1 MTDKKKL
8 IIGSRGSKLSLAY
21 ANHVKSLLIKSNSQ
35 FDDNLIEIKVIKT
48 SGDIFQ
54 NKRISDI
61 GGKGVFCKQ
70 IEEELLESK
79 IDLAI
84 HSLKDLPTKMTEGLC
99 VNSVVKRNDPRDAF
113 LSYSA
118 KSFNELKPQSKIGT
132 SSFRRHAQL
141 KLLRNDIEVVNM
153 RGNIDTR
160 ITKLKNREYEAIVLS
175 LAGIQIL
182 NLTDQVKEVF
192 NIEQMLPAIG
202 QGVIAL
208 QCKKDDQKILNI
220 LKTIN
225 DKETFYCIEAERALL
240 EAIGGDCDTAIGG
253 LAKLSNDKIS
263 LKSQL
268 FSNDGKKKFEF
279 QSFGHF
285 KEAKEIGYK
294 VGEELL
300 KKAGPDFTTQGN

>member
-1 MTDKKKL
+1 MADKKKFV
-8 IIGSRGSKLSLAY
+8 IGSRGSKLSLAY
-21 ANHVKSLLIKSNSQ
+21 SKHFKNLLLKSNPQ
-35 FDDNLIEIKVIKT
+35 FDDNLIEIKIIKT

-79 IDLAI
+79 IDLAV

-99 VNSVVKRNDPRDAF
+99 VNAVVKRNDPRDAF
-113 LSYSA
+113 LSYSG

-141 KLLRNDIEVVNM
+141 KLLRNDLEIVTM

-160 ITKLKNREYEAIVLS
+160 VTKLKNKEYDAIVLS

-182 NLTDQVKEVF
+182 NLIDQVKEVF
-192 NIEQMLPAIG
+192 TIEQMLPAIG
-202 QGVIAL
+202 QGAIAL
-208 QCKKDDQKILNI
+208 QCKKNDQKTLDI
-220 LKTIN
+220 LKVIN
-225 DKETFYCIEAERALL
+225 DKETYYCIQAERALL

-263 LKSQL
+263 LRSEL

-279 QSFGHF
+279 QSSGHF
-285 KEAKEIGYK
+285 KEAKEVGYK
-294 VGEELL
+294 VGKELL
-300 KKAGPDFTTQGN
+300 KKAGSDFTTQEN

>member
-1 MTDKKKL
+1 MTDKKKF

-21 ANHVKSLLIKSNSQ
+21 SSHVKNLLIKSNSQ
-35 FDDNLIEIKVIKT
+35 FDDNSIEIKIIKT

-79 IDLAI
+79 IDLAV
-84 HSLKDLPTKMTEGLC
+84 HSLKDLPTKMADGLC
-99 VNSVVKRNDPRDAF
+99 VNAVVKRNDPRDAF
-113 LSYSA
+113 LSYSS

-132 SSFRRHAQL
+132 SSFRRQAQL
-141 KLLRNDIEVVNM
+141 NLLRNDLKIVEM

-160 ITKLKNREYEAIVLS
+160 IRKLKNQEFDAIVLS
-175 LAGIQIL
+175 LAGIQML
-182 NLTDQVKEVF
+182 NLGNQVKEVF
-192 NIEQMLPAIG
+192 STDQMLPAIG
-202 QGVIAL
+202 QGTIAL
-208 QCKKDDQKILNI
+208 QCKKDDQKTLNI
-220 LKTIN
+220 LKDVN
-225 DKETFYCIEAERALL
+225 DKETYYCIQAERALL

-253 LAKLSNDKIS
+253 LAKLSNEKIS
-263 LKSQL
+263 LKSEL
-268 FSNDGKKKFEF
+268 FSNDGNKKFEF
-279 QSFGHF
+279 QSSGHF

-294 VGEELL
+294 VGKELL